1 MIKKIV
7 FAGNNQIAIN
17 ILKFLTNQN
26 VNIVGLVVHPAN
38 LAKKRQTLI
47 SLCQLPKTKI
57 FRGDLLNSKKT
68 VSAIKNLK
76 PDLFLSINFRYLLK
90 DEIIKTPKYGCI
102 NLHFGYLPYN
112 RGVFAD
118 AFSIIEN
125 TPAGITYHLI
135 DAGIDTGKIISQM
148 EIKKTHIDTGKTLY
162 QKLTLAAY
170 DLFVKTWPKVRN
182 WSFQPISQSQKGTF
196 HRRSD
201 IASIDNIDLGK
212 KYKAGDLINILRAR
226 TFPPYH
232 GAYFINPD
240 GEKIYLRLKLY
251 KSSFLNV

>member
-7 FAGNNQIAIN
+7 FAGNGQIAVD
-17 ILKFLTNQN
+17 ILKFLVKQDIK
-26 VNIVGLVVHPAN
+26 IVGLVVHPAGF
-38 LAKKRQTLI
+38 AKKRQELI
-47 SLCQLPKTKI
+47 ALSQLPKSRI
-57 FRGDLLNSKKT
+57 FRGDRLNHPET
-68 VSAIKNLK
+68 VESIASLQ

-90 DEIIKTPKYGCI
+90 DEIIRTPKFGCI

-118 AFSIIEN
+118 CWSIIDG

-135 DAGIDTGKIISQM
+135 DPGIDTGKIISQM
-148 EIKKTHIDTGKTLY
+148 KVEKTDADTGKSLY

-170 DLFVKTWPKVRN
+170 DLFVNTWPKIQSWNFKPIR
-182 WSFQPISQSQKGTF
+182 QPSGGTY

-201 IASIDNIDLGK
+201 IALVDKIDLNQ
-212 KYKAGDLINILRAR
+212 KYMARDLINILRAR

-240 GEKIYLRLKLY
+240 GEKIYLRLNLY
-251 KSSFLNV
+251 NIISPR

>member
-7 FAGNNQIAIN
+7 FAGNNQIAVD
-17 ILKFLTNQN
+17 ILKFLTEQKA
-26 VNIVGLVVHPAN
+26 NIVGLVVHPTGF
-38 LAKKRQTLI
+38 AKKKSELI
-47 SLCQLPKTKI
+47 SISRLPKSKI
-57 FRGDLLNSKKT
+57 FRGDRLNNVQT
-68 VSAIKNLK
+68 VAAIKNLK

-90 DEIIKTPKYGCI
+90 DKIIIIPKHGCI

-118 AFSIIEN
+118 VFSIVEN

-135 DAGIDTGKIISQM
+135 DTGIDTGKIISQM
-148 EIKKTHIDTGKTLY
+148 KVDKSDTDTGKTLY
-162 QKLTLAAY
+162 RKLTQAAY
-170 DLFVKTWPKVRN
+170 DLFVKTWPKIQN
-182 WSFQPISQSQKGTF
+182 WGFRPISQSQGGTF

-201 IASIDNIDLGK
+201 IASIDKIDLGK

-232 GAYFINPD
+232 GAYFINSD
-240 GEKIYLRLKLY
+240 GTKTHLRLKLY
-251 KSSFLNV
+251 KPRP

>member
-1 MIKKIV
+1 MVKRIV
-7 FAGNNQIAIN
+7 FAGSNQIAID
-17 ILKFLTNQN
+17 ILKFLVKQD
-26 VNIVGLVVHPAN
+26 VKIVGLVVHPAN
-38 LAKKRQTLI
+38 LAKKRQELI
-47 SLCQLPKTKI
+47 AVSKLPKAKI
-57 FRGDLLNSKKT
+57 FLGNQLNNPKT
-68 VSAIKNLK
+68 VKAIKNLK

-90 DEIIKTPKYGCI
+90 DEIIRIPKYGCV

-135 DAGIDTGKIISQM
+135 DSGIDTGKIISRQ
-148 EIKKTHIDTGKTLY
+148 KVDKTNIDTGKSLY

-170 DLFVKTWPKVRN
+170 DLFVKTWPKIQSGN
-182 WSFQPISQSQKGTF
+182 SKPISQPSGGTY

-201 IASIDNIDLGK
+201 ITLIEKINLDK

-232 GAYFINPD
+232 GAYFVTPE
-240 GEKIYLRLKLY
+240 GQKVFMRLKLY
-251 KSSFLNV
+251 TIS

>member
-1 MIKKIV
+1 MVKNIV
-7 FAGNNQIAIN
+7 FAGNNQIAVD
-17 ILKFLTNQN
+17 ILKFLTKQD
-26 VNIVGLVVHPAN
+26 VKIVGLIVHPPK
-38 LAKKRQTLI
+38 LAKKRSGLI
-47 SLCQLPKTKI
+47 AVSRLPKSKI
-57 FRGDLLNSKKT
+57 FRGDRLNSIRT
-68 VSAIKNLK
+68 AAAIKNLK

-102 NLHFGYLPYN
+102 NLHYGYLPYN

-118 AFSIIEN
+118 AWSIIEN

-135 DAGIDTGKIISQM
+135 DTGIDTGKIISRQ
-148 EIKKTHIDTGKTLY
+148 KVDKTDTDTGKSLY

-170 DLFVKTWPKVRN
+170 NLFVKTWPKIQN
-182 WSFQPISQSQKGTF
+182 WSFQLTAQSPGGTY

-201 IASIDNIDLGK
+201 ISLIDKIDLDK

-232 GAYFINPD
+232 GAYFITPE
-240 GEKIYLRLKLY
+240 GKKIFLRLKLY
-251 KSSFLNV
+251 TIS